1 MRISYSNFIDDLES
15 TAIAASSEDSSY
27 PIEYTQDQR
36 LTTQWHSEDATTHTV
51 IFDLGATTS
60 CSIFAIM
67 AHNLVS
73 GGTVVVN
80 GNDVITEVSSVM
92 TWITSDQSSTQTITY
107 NDDMMVK
114 FVSPISNRYWQFT
127 FSGQTQN
134 GIQIG
139 RLWIG
144 DYIDISPSS
153 LDDFSVTK
161 KRDDIVVYGKN
172 RQKYASIGDGWRQIQ
187 LTFPRTSPTA
197 LSSIFTFYDTVGK
210 HSSFIFCNFDTLR
223 GYELVEPMYC
233 SIAEDIGFS
242 HARNQFYTYSLTLE
256 EDR

>member
-1 MRISYSNFIDDLES
+1 MRIAYNNFIDALS
-15 TAIAASSEDSSY
+15 SASILASSEDSSY
-27 PIEYTQDQR
+27 PVTNTQDQR
-36 LTTQWHSEDATTHTV
+36 LTTKWYSEDATTHTV
-51 IFDLGATTS
+51 VIDLGATTS

-67 AHNLVS
+67 SHNLS
-73 GGTVVVN
+73 TGGTVVVN
-80 GNDVITEVSSVM
+80 GNDDILPNLVWT
-92 TWITSDQSSTQTITY
+92 TSGQSSTQTITY
-107 NDDMMVK
+107 NADMLLL
-114 FVSPISNRYWQFT
+114 FVTPIANRYWQFT
-127 FSGQTQN
+127 FSGQSQN

-153 LDDFSVTK
+153 LDDFTVTK

-172 RQKYASIGDGWRQIQ
+172 RQKYASIGNTWRQIE
-187 LTFPRTSPTA
+187 LTFPRTKPSS
-197 LSSIFTFYDTVGK
+197 LSAIYTFYDTVGK
-210 HSSFIFCNFDTLR
+210 HSSFIFANFDTLR

-233 SIAEDIGFS
+233 SIADDMGFS

>member
-1 MRISYSNFIDDLES
+1 MRISYNNFIDDATS
-15 TAIAASSEDSSY
+15 ASIVASSEDSSY
-27 PIEYTQDQR
+27 PVENVQDQR
-36 LTTQWHSEDATTHTV
+36 LTTQWYSDANSSQTV
-51 IFDLGATTS
+51 IVDLGATTS

-114 FVSPISNRYWQFT
+114 FVTPISNRYWQFS
-127 FSGQTQN
+127 FASQTSAL
-134 GIQIG
+134 QIG

-153 LDDFSVTK
+153 LDDFTVTK

-172 RQKYASIGDGWRQIQ
+172 RQKYASIGNGWREIQ
-187 LTFPRTSPTA
+187 LTFPRTSPTSM
-197 LSSIFTFYDTVGK
+197 SSIYTFYDTVGK
-210 HSSFIFCNFDTLR
+210 HSSFIFANFDTLR

-233 SIAEDIGFS
+233 SIADDIGFS
-242 HARNQFYTYSLTLE
+242 HARNQFYTYSLTLT